1 MRLLA
6 VLVALVLVLAGSP
19 AAAVDPGA
27 DYSWYRPTRA
37 QLAGLDVI
45 ARYLVPA
52 SWGSGKALTA
62 DEARWLLT
70 QGKTI
75 VLNFEWSSTGA
86 RGGYAAGVRDAH
98 AAELARLE
106 IGAPPVAV
114 YFSADWDVQ
123 PAEIPTV
130 LSYLRGVADTIGRS
144 RTGLYGGLRAVSAAL
159 NDGYPWAW
167 QTYAWSRGRWD
178 TRAQFRQTANGA
190 LFAGLGDRDI
200 AIADVHG
207 WWIGA
212 TFPIQGGEQQ
222 RPRYVPPPPPA
233 PPAVYTVRRGD
244 TLTLIARRYGTTVAR
259 LVALNHIRIP
269 DRIRTGTRLVVTG
282 VPPAPAAASSA
293 GTYRVRRGDTL
304 SGIAARHHT
313 TAARLARLN
322 HLSRPNRIYPGQRIR
337 LR

>member
-1 MRLLA
+1 MRRSL
-6 VLVALVLVLAGSP
+6 VGLVALVLVLAGTP

-37 QLAGLDVI
+37 QLVDLDVI
-45 ARYLVPA
+45 GRYLVPA
-52 SWGSGKALTA
+52 AWGSGKALTGA
-62 DEARWLLT
+62 EARWLLT

-75 VLNFEWSSTGA
+75 VLNFEWSAAGA
-86 RGGYAAGVRDAH
+86 RGGYAAGVRDAR

-106 IGAPPVAV
+106 IGAPPVAI

-130 LSYLRGVADTIGRS
+130 LAYLRGVADTIGWA
-144 RTGLYGGLRAVSAAL
+144 RTGLYGGLRVVSAAL
-159 NDGYPWAW
+159 SAGYPWAW

-178 TRAQFRQTANGA
+178 GRAQFLQVANGA
-190 LFAGLGDRDI
+190 LFAGQGDRDL
-200 AIADVHG
+200 AVADVHG

-222 RPRYVPPPPPA
+222 RPRYVPPAPPP

-259 LVALNHIRIP
+259 IVALNRLPDP
-269 DRIRTGTRLVVTG
+269 DRIRTGQRLRVTG
-282 VPPAPAAASSA
+282 VLPAPPVSSS
-293 GTYRVRRGDTL
+293 TSWRVRRGDTL
-304 SGIAARHHT
+304 SGIAARNHT
-313 TAARLARLN
+313 TVSRLARLN
-322 HLSRPNRIYPGQRIR
+322 HLARPNRIYPGQRIR